1 MKLDFKTIASRVVRI
16 LSILLCTIIGLRLC
30 APSIAIYSKYGYAGP
45 TWAAQRPA
53 QRQQVQ
59 QRIAAIG
66 GWQALRQVSEKF
78 CRDHPGRFDWSRG
91 LGSKLELPTAFA
103 ALAPMRVSIDAHP
116 EIVYPANARIVEIQ
130 FFGSPST
137 GSYGVPAYHIWVVCG
152 KAPGYVP
159 DVSHF
164 RSAVTTGIANQ
175 IQKGIFEVY

>member
-66 GWQALRQVSEKF
+66 GWQALRQVSDAAPLPLGPQIRYKKAF
-78 CRDHPGRFDWSRG
+78 SR
-91 LGSKLELPTAFA
+91 STEDF
-103 ALAPMRVSIDAHP
+103 VSSQA
-116 EIVYPANARIVEIQ
+116 
-130 FFGSPST
+130 
-137 GSYGVPAYHIWVVCG
+137 
-152 KAPGYVP
+152 
-159 DVSHF
+159 
-164 RSAVTTGIANQ
+164 
-175 IQKGIFEVY
+175 